1 MAQVTRQHAAI
12 AFGVYATLAL
22 DAFGSVTSSPQTT
35 ELFARDR
42 EGTLMKYVYLADGI
56 GLAIGAGASLIDE
69 TPWPF
74 LGAAL
79 VTSMMHFLYKHAA
92 RVGVEQAPPL
102 TPSQANGGTGPVHAS
117 GGGHASRPRGV
128 PS

>member
-1 MAQVTRQHAAI
+1 MAKVTRQHAAI

-42 EGTLMKYVYLADGI
+42 EGTLMKYVYLADI
-56 GLAIGAGASLIDE
+56 VGLGIGAGASLLDE

-74 LGAAL
+74 VGTA
-79 VTSMMHFLYKHAA
+79 VVCGFMHYLYTHAA
-92 RVGVEQAPPL
+92 KVGKSQPPPL
-102 TPSQANGGTGPVHAS
+102 TPSQENGS
-117 GGGHASRPRGV
+117 GGGSHARFRHSHTGRGG
-128 PS
+128 